1 MVKRITE
8 LNRRKEQI
16 LSELQAID
24 VELDE
29 LSAPTPSISFMCATV
44 RVGGEDD
51 QTDGMF
57 VCESIDEYR
66 PGIRMVRFHEGV

>member
-1 MVKRITE
+1 MIVKRITE

-29 LSAPTPSISFMCATV
+29 LSAPNPSMCLMCATI
-44 RVGGEDD
+44 RVDGEDD
-51 QTDGMF
+51 QTDGIF
-57 VCESIDEYR
+57 
-66 PGIRMVRFHEGV
+66 

>member
-8 LNRRKEQI
+8 LNRRKEWI

-29 LSAPTPSISFMCATV
+29 LSAPNPSTCLMCATV
-44 RVGGEDD
+44 RVDGEDD
-51 QTDGMF
+51 R
-57 VCESIDEYR
+57 VDEYR
-66 PGIRMVRFHEGV
+66 PDIRMVRFHEEV